1 MSAILTPEDIRDF
14 LIGFAA
20 AIELDQIRVD
30 ALPRE
35 KFHPDYCDDL
45 WRRWRRKHLEYIEQ
59 LLPTVD
65 ALSPSL
71 LVQLTQFAIEFE
83 PADVAE
89 EALGLFG
96 EVVGECCQ
104 AIETA
109 ALFFGCLIAEVTS
122 KSQLKP
128 KGCEA
133 RARIMQWIPVDD
145 PLRIAQDSEC
155 GYGKPA
161 GFVN

>member
-1 MSAILTPEDIRDF
+1 MSPILTPGDVRDF

-35 KFHPDYCDDL
+35 RFHPDYCDDL
-45 WRRWRRKHLEYIEQ
+45 WRKWRRKHLEYIEQ

-71 LVQLTQFAIEFE
+71 LVQLAQFAIEYE

-89 EALGLFG
+89 EALGLIG
-96 EVVGECCQ
+96 EIVGECCQ
-104 AIETA
+104 ATETA
-109 ALFFGCLIAEVTS
+109 ALFFGCLIAEVSS
-122 KSQLKP
+122 KSQLKL

-133 RARIMQWIPVDD
+133 RARMMQWIPVGD

-155 GYGKPA
+155 GYGRPT
-161 GFVN
+161 GSIH